1 MRGGCSAVGYKP
13 IVGHVIP
20 DRMGERDGSAII
32 YGSSIDAAS
41 LELVKECLVVVGT
54 HRGPASVLHLGVEKA
69 LAMAS
74 GKAES

>member
-1 MRGGCSAVGYKP
+1 
-13 IVGHVIP
+13 
-20 DRMGERDGSAII
+20 MGENDGLAVIN
-32 YGSSIDAAS
+32 GSGIDATT
-41 LELVKECLVVVGT
+41 LELVNERLVVVGT